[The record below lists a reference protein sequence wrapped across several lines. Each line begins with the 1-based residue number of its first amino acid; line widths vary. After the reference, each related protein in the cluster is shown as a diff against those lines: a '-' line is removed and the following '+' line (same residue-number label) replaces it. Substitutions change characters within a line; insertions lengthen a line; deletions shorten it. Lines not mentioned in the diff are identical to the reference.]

1 MNKIF
6 YNDIE
11 LEIFEQVYEPRE
23 DSYLLADNLKVNE
36 GMKVL
41 DIGTGSGLQA
51 IICAKQGANVIATDI
66 NPEAIKCAKR
76 NAENTGVAIEFLQ
89 GNLFE
94 PIKGK
99 KFDLIIFNSP
109 YLPEGSA
116 PKEKTLLDLS
126 YAGADKINIF
136 LDQYKNHLEP
146 EGRAL
151 LVHSSLSKIKVPGKI
166 ISAKKVAFEE
176 IVLSELE

>member
-1 MNKIF
+1 M
-6 YNDIE
+6 
-11 LEIFEQVYEPRE
+11 
-23 DSYLLADNLKVNE
+23 
-36 GMKVL
+36 
-41 DIGTGSGLQA
+41 
-51 IICAKQGANVIATDI
+51 
-66 NPEAIKCAKR
+66 
-76 NAENTGVAIEFLQ
+76 
-89 GNLFE
+89 
-94 PIKGK
+94 
-99 KFDLIIFNSP
+99 
-109 YLPEGSA
+109 PEGSA